1 MSESVKKDGVPPKGA
16 TRPDEK
22 AKSKKKTP
30 AVEDQPSDS
39 EDIERAVYDGMQ
51 DLRVKK
57 TQ

>member
-1 MSESVKKDGVPPKGA
+1 MSESKKDDPPGKGA
-16 TRPDEK
+16 PDGK
-22 AKSKKKTP
+22 KTSKKKTP

-57 TQ
+57 PRSTS